1 MHLHTVMPDGV
12 FAIPAPDKKRASF
25 IALPPPKTKEVERL
39 LARVVKRVTRCM
51 TRYFQ
56 GTQRPRRFGRDGRA
70 RRGLDGVSLGRLT
83 KAADGTVRYTMK
95 RVIRG
100 KQELVLTGFLGED
113 RRPAPCLSLRC
124 LPSTPAVEEAF
135 NSAYPFSK

>member
-1 MHLHTVMPDGV
+1 MHAATHLHAND
-12 FAIPAPDKKRASF
+12 RAG
-25 IALPPPKTKEVERL
+25 LERL
-39 LARVVKRVTRCM
+39 CRYGAR
-51 TRYFQ
+51 
-56 GTQRPRRFGRDGRA
+56 GP
-70 RRGLDGVSLGRLT
+70 LSLGRLT
-83 KAADGTVRYTMK
+83 KCDDGKVRYTMK